1 MLLAHVE
8 RTCLLLTAI
17 HVLLDKGAYAETFTL
32 GYITGSKRRPGDL
45 EYQRP
50 GYRISGA
57 ISLAVEEV
65 NAGELGRRG
74 HKLDFLV
81 AETYGEEETSI
92 LMTADLWK
100 KNISGYIGPQETC
113 IHEGRMAAAFNLPMI
128 SYFCTH
134 RESSDKKEFPT
145 FARTRP
151 PDTQISKSVVSVLM
165 AFNWTKVT
173 FMYMNSTLFE
183 FNKMSTVAETILSS
197 FEAAGVTV
205 NFLRCWEE
213 PYHVTHMTNPFH
225 QHVSETYRET
235 RKATKRLIA
244 GTPRASVPVYVILG
258 NYYEH
263 MGLLM
268 ALDERKLLEKG
279 EYWVVGVDIEQY
291 DEKRPDK
298 YFRGLWQRKTNS
310 SILKAYRSYFSVVAT
325 APIYSNNFTRMVNAY
340 RQRPPFNF
348 SNPLANMGGII
359 QIVPETA
366 YLYDAVHLYERS
378 LLKALDENRDP
389 RNGREMVATLYGVHY
404 RSAMGYMVYMDENGD
419 AEGNYTLI
427 ALDNRPTKGHGL
439 YPIAYFVGKENGTN
453 LPKLRLTRDIR
464 WIGDGPPIA
473 EPRCGYHGEKCTSHT
488 GEIVGGIAGGFLL
501 IIVTVILVLYR
512 NWKYEQELD
521 SLLWKVNYK
530 DIQIKEQK
538 DEPEGANEAP
548 TKCNSKVNSPASPSM
563 SSLLSSLYFL
573 SYTNSPLFSSFP
585 STQLIPG
592 LSKLDI
598 FGYQSPNDTPTPF
611 YTRSAEDSEILEI
624 QVSRSID
631 PPTTTQPIVR
641 TSQVSLSS
649 NPDADFRYSMIY
661 TQIGVYKGRI
671 FAVKKV
677 RKKSIE
683 ITREM
688 KKELKVMRDLRHDN
702 LNAFIGA
709 CTDPPNICIVVEY
722 CARGSLKDILENED
736 MKLDNMFMASLVGD
750 IIRYETFVLSKLF
763 ESCRLFLATEA
774 LQPSSK
780 FRPFD
785 ETRGTDR
792 GIVASDAILPRA
804 RLYHFRPFQ
813 GMIYLHESVIKYHG
827 SLSTSNCLVDSR
839 WVVKL
844 ADFGLHEFKKDA
856 ECEPCDVMKKYHG
869 LLYRAPEL
877 LRSSKSQEQT
887 VRDYQRGDVY
897 SFAIVLYELQ
907 GRHGPYG
914 ITELSHSEILKK
926 VIAREPETEPFR
938 PPLTQLENC
947 FHFVRDCLVEC
958 WAEDPEARPDFK
970 IVRNKL
976 RPLRKGMKPNIFDNM
991 MAMMEKY
998 ANNLEALVD
1007 ERTDQLT
1014 EEKKKTE
1021 LHLSDALLY
1030 EMLPRYVAEQLKRGH
1045 KVEAESF
1052 DSVTIYF
1059 SDIVGFTAMSA
1070 ESTPLQVVDFLND
1083 LYTCFDSTIEN
1094 YDVYKVETIGDAYM
1108 VVSGL
1113 PIRNGIQHAGEIASM
1128 SLCLLDAVKQFTI
1141 RHRPLDKLQLR
1152 IGIHSGPVCA
1162 GVVGLKMP
1170 RYCLFGDTVNTASR
1184 MESTGAPLKIHCSGE
1199 TKELLDQLGGFG
1211 IVERGL
1217 VSMKG
1222 KGERL
1227 TYWLIG
1233 EDSILRE
1240 ERSREREH
1248 RRNGCARKS
1257 HANPLIPRSSL
1268 KNKSL
1273 VRSTFMRCS
1282 SESPKRLRFASSDQL
1297 DQKCSRVSSQLE
1309 SIVDNSP
1316 CKPKMSCASRPSC
1329 VDSWRSS
1336 SNSCPCVE
1344 KLCEQETQIDA
1355 KDLARQRLQADA
1367 KNSSLRTNWTIGNEP
1382 YFSRGGAKNLR
1393 FGSAGI
1399 GQTTCRS
1406 APSSPRHS
1414 TLILNCQRRAAQSNE
1429 EIDGWDATMPL
1440 IYYPG
1445 GRLD

>member
-1 MLLAHVE
+1 MLLANVE
-8 RTCLLLTAI
+8 RACLLLTAI
-17 HVLLDKGAYAETFTL
+17 HALLNRGVHAETFTL

-50 GYRISGA
+50 GSRISGA
-57 ISLAVEEV
+57 ITLAVEEV

-74 HKLDFLV
+74 HKLDFVV

-92 LMTADLWK
+92 LMTADLWTR
-100 KNISGYIGPQETC
+100 NISAYIGPQETC
-113 IHEGRMAAAFNLPMI
+113 VHEGRMATAFNLPMI

-134 RESSDKKEFPT
+134 RETSDKKEFAT

-151 PDTQISKSVVSVLM
+151 PDTQISKSVVSVLL

-173 FMYMNSTLFE
+173 FMYMNSTKFE
-183 FNKMSTVAETILSS
+183 FNKMSTVASTILSS
-197 FEAAGVTV
+197 FRAAGVTV

-213 PYHVTHMTNPFH
+213 PYHVTYTNNPFH
-225 QHVSETYRET
+225 EHVKETYRET
-235 RKATKRLIA
+235 RI
-244 GTPRASVPVYVILG
+244 YVILG

-263 MGLLM
+263 IGLLQ
-268 ALDERKLLEKG
+268 ALDKRKLLEKG
-279 EYWVVGVDIEQY
+279 EYWVVGVDLEQY
-291 DEKRPDK
+291 DEKQPDK
-298 YFRGLWQRKTNS
+298 YLRGLWQEQTDLS
-310 SILKAYRSYFSVVAT
+310 LLKAYRSYFSIVAS
-325 APIYSNNFTRMVNAY
+325 APINFENFTELINDY

-348 SNPLANMGGII
+348 PNPLANVGGFV

-366 YLYDAVHLYERS
+366 YLYDAVHLYEKS
-378 LLKALDENRDP
+378 LLQALDENRDP
-389 RNGREMVATLYGVHY
+389 RNGKEMVAALHGVHY

-427 ALDNRPTKGHGL
+427 ALDTQTTKGPGL
-439 YPIAYFVGKENGTN
+439 YPIAYFIGKEKNTN
-453 LPKLRLTRDIR
+453 LPKLHLTRDIQ
-464 WIGDGPPIA
+464 WVGQGPPIP
-473 EPRCGYHGEKCTSHT
+473 EPYCGYKEEKCNSYT
-488 GEIVGGIAGGFLL
+488 GEIVGGIAGALLL
-501 IIVTVILVLYR
+501 IVTIVSLVLYR

-530 DIQIKEQK
+530 DIQIKEAK
-538 DEPEGANEAP
+538 EEITGVTDVV
-548 TKCNSKVNSPASPSM
+548 KCNNSK
-563 SSLLSSLYFL
+563 
-573 SYTNSPLFSSFP
+573 
-585 STQLIPG
+585 
-592 LSKLDI
+592 
-598 FGYQSPNDTPTPF
+598 
-611 YTRSAEDSEILEI
+611 
-624 QVSRSID
+624 
-631 PPTTTQPIVR
+631 TTTQPIVR

-661 TQIGVYKGRI
+661 TQIGIYRGRI
-671 FAVKKV
+671 FAIKKV

-688 KKELKVMRDLRHDN
+688 KKELKIMRDLRHDN

-750 IIRYETFVLSKLF
+750 IIR
-763 ESCRLFLATEA
+763 
-774 LQPSSK
+774 
-780 FRPFD
+780 
-785 ETRGTDR
+785 
-792 GIVASDAILPRA
+792 
-804 RLYHFRPFQ
+804 
-813 GMIYLHESVIKYHG
+813 GMIYLHESVIKFHG

-844 ADFGLHEFKKDA
+844 ADFGLHEFKRDA
-856 ECEPCDVMKKYHG
+856 ECEPCDVLKKYQG

-877 LRSSKSQEQT
+877 LRST
-887 VRDYQRGDVY
+887 RIDDPTPRDYQRADVY

-907 GRHGPYG
+907 GRHGPFG
-914 ITELSHSEILKK
+914 ITELSAPEILKK
-926 VIAREPETEPFR
+926 VISKEPEKPPYR
-938 PPLTQLENC
+938 PPLDQLENT
-947 FHFVRDCLVEC
+947 FDFVRECLIEC
-958 WAEDPEARPDFK
+958 WAEEPEHRPDFK

-998 ANNLEALVD
+998 ANNLEVLVD
-1007 ERTDQLT
+1007 ERTDLLI
-1014 EEKKKTE
+1014 EEKKKT
-1021 LHLSDALLY
+1021 DALLY

-1059 SDIVGFTAMSA
+1059 SDIVGFTSMSA

-1128 SLCLLDAVKQFTI
+1128 SLCLLNAIKQFTI

-1184 MESTGAPLKIHCSGE
+1184 MESTGLPLRIHCSSE
-1199 TKELLDQLGGFG
+1199 TKQLLDELGGFTL
-1211 IVERGL
+1211 IERGV

-1227 TYWLIG
+1227 THWLIG
-1233 EDSILRE
+1233 EDPILRSKRNK
-1240 ERSREREH
+1240 ERAD
-1248 RRNGCARKS
+1248 RRNGCRNKRS
-1257 HANPLIPRSSL
+1257 STGDPLVPRSSL

-1273 VRSTFMRCS
+1273 ARSKFTRCS

-1297 DQKCSRVSSQLE
+1297 DQKSSRVGNQLE
-1309 SIVDNSP
+1309 AIVDSSP
-1316 CKPKMSCASRPSC
+1316 CKPKVTCTGVSCMEN
-1329 VDSWRSS
+1329 WRSS

-1344 KLCEQETQIDA
+1344 KLCDESPSSLVPMELESNIGME
-1355 KDLARQRLQADA
+1355 KDLSTFANHFMEHECFSLKGNR
-1367 KNSSLRTNWTIGNEP
+1367 NSSIKTPGMLQV
-1382 YFSRGGAKNLR
+1382 S
-1393 FGSAGI
+1393 
-1399 GQTTCRS
+1399 CRS

-1414 TLILNCQRRAAQSNE
+1414 AAVLNAQKRSAQSSE
-1429 EIDGWDATMPL
+1429 EIDGWDAATALLISYPL
-1440 IYYPG
+1440 
-1445 GRLD
+1445 D